1 MDGSPHAWFEDRAD
15 PCCLLGFIDD
25 ATSKIKHLKFVNVES
40 TASYF
45 TALQGYMRKHGK
57 PNGYYSDRFSVFR
70 VNNDKE
76 GYRKAGLTQVGRALK
91 ELGVELICANSPQ
104 AKGRVERLFNTLQ
117 DRLVKEMRLKGISSI
132 EAGNQYLEEYIEE
145 HNRLFAVTA
154 NNPED
159 VHQPVTV
166 EDLERAFCYKEER
179 QLSKNLEIS
188 YCGRILQIQ
197 AQAVSYALKGARVI
211 VEETL
216 ARQIKIVY
224 QGKALEYKELLVRD
238 HQGQVKNRKEILIG
252 SGSLVG
258 AKTA

>member
-1 MDGSPHAWFEDRAD
+1 MDGSPHAWFEDRAA

-25 ATSKIKHLKFVNVES
+25 ATSKIKHLKFVKAES

-45 TALQGYMRKHGK
+45 IALQEYMQKQGR
-57 PNGYYSDRFSVFR
+57 PSSYYSDRLSVFR

-117 DRLVKEMRLKGISSI
+117 DRLVKEMRLKGISSV
-132 EAGNQYLEEYIEE
+132 EAGNKYLEEYIEE

-159 VHQPVTV
+159 VHRPVKI
-166 EDLERAFCYKEER
+166 EELEKAFCYKEER

-197 AQAVSYALKGARVI
+197 AQEAGYALRGARVI

-216 ARQIKIVY
+216 KGQIKVVY

-238 HQGQVKNRKEILIG
+238 HQGQVKSRKEILISGG
-252 SGSLVG
+252 SP
-258 AKTA
+258 ARTKTA